1 MPFIGRREDAKRH
14 LSSQPVAEALVS
26 TSREKV
32 GGMDVGGCLYT
43 QLGTFDPACTP
54 VPKPTRK
61 FTSLLLCYLK
71 NC

>member
-1 MPFIGRREDAKRH
+1 MPFIRRREDANRH

-32 GGMDVGGCLYT
+32 GGMDVGGCIYT